1 MKAIKISVAV
11 LLLAVMALGLVACA
25 AKPSG
30 EYKDALGIVSV
41 KFNGNKVSIGV
52 FGASYEANFKMDGK
66 KVVLTWGED
75 DKKAEV
81 SSFTYNQKEDTIS
94 LNIFSV
100 SYTLKKVDK

>member
-30 EYKDALGIVSV
+30 EYKSDLGIVSV
-41 KFNGNKVSIGV
+41 KFEGNKVTFSY
-52 FGASYEANFKMDGK
+52 FNDSYEANFKMDGK
-66 KVVLTWGED
+66 KVVLTWGEG

-94 LNIFSV
+94 LNFFNV